1 MAVIAARGMRV
12 FVLPDKSTL
21 IVAPNAEP
29 KDLPPG
35 TFELKRVRHI
45 DVHFPCD
52 GLVTADIDVMPELEG
67 ETLGPCEARY
77 FLQDGNGQ
85 TKEIAFV
92 QFKDGTSWRPDGS

>member
-45 DVHFPCD
+45 DVPKP
-52 GLVTADIDVMPELEG
+52 AI
-67 ETLGPCEARY
+67 